1 MGICDQKSAFPERI
15 VCLLFVIWLLAKGER
30 LKGLLRPLAFKETMV
45 SVIASNGEST
55 TEKLVQVWYYFRG
68 C

>member
-1 MGICDQKSAFPERI
+1 MSAF
-15 VCLLFVIWLLAKGER
+15 CDLASRQRSER